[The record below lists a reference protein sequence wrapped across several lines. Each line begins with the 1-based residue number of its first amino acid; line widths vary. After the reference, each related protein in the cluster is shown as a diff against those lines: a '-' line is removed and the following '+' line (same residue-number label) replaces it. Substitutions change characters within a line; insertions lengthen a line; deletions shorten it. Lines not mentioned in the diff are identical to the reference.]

1 MQKSIFVKIYVSR
14 RWMQRNVLAFLAK
27 LLLVLRK
34 HTILR
39 FFIFIGNFL
48 TRPADMNNKCPQ
60 CGLNHPQSSKACI
73 RCGGMLDETENISS
87 NQGLLKSSIVKRAVV
102 CLMVLAAV
110 FLGFYTS
117 LIFSADKLT
126 AEERAQVDESIRI
139 LEERG
144 FQDEAFLLKHL
155 AAFRAND
162 NWLNAS
168 VAKENAYAATNF
180 PFEIVTLYPDFF
192 TYPSMR
198 RNVPRYCFTRQSI
211 YKARM
216 KRTRTNMSGGT
227 AKALAGNSR
236 PTVLPRYGWK
246 RESLPGN
253 MLPVFSCAISTR
265 MQTVPIDHARTPS
278 SASRAADM
286 GPGPPAST
294 LRIPLGEKLA
304 LLLSAR

>member
-1 MQKSIFVKIYVSR
+1 
-14 RWMQRNVLAFLAK
+14 
-27 LLLVLRK
+27 
-34 HTILR
+34 
-39 FFIFIGNFL
+39 
-48 TRPADMNNKCPQ
+48 
-60 CGLNHPQSSKACI
+60 
-73 RCGGMLDETENISS
+73 MLDENENISS

-102 CLMVLAAV
+102 CLMVIAAV

-192 TYPSMR
+192 TYPVDATER
-198 RNVPRYCFTRQSI
+198 AAILLHEAKHLQGKDEKDAYEYVWRNR
-211 YKARM
+211 
-216 KRTRTNMSGGT
+216 KRLGWKFEAYRTSAIWMEN
-227 AKALAGNSR
+227 AKAYQGTCSR
-236 PTVLPRYGWK
+236 SFRVRLQ
-246 RESLPGN
+246 
-253 MLPVFSCAISTR
+253 PV
-265 MQTVPIDHARTPS
+265 
-278 SASRAADM
+278 
-286 GPGPPAST
+286 
-294 LRIPLGEKLA
+294 
-304 LLLSAR
+304 